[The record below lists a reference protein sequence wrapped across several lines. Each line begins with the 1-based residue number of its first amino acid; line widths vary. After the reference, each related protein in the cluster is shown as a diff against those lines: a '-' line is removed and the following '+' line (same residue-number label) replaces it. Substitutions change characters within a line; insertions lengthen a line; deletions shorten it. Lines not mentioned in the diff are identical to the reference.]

1 MFCRERFIIPKVR
14 DACILELLKD
24 HGEKVNRS
32 ILRTILQY
40 ETIINYE
47 NSGAKQI
54 ENLVKEVKQKSIP
67 TSSLKYKDNR
77 KVTPK
82 EILREEVKDENKIDE
97 LEEPTSSDSLK

>member
-1 MFCRERFIIPKVR
+1 M

-24 HGEKVNRS
+24 HGKKVNRS

-67 TSSLKYKDNR
+67 KSSLKDKDNR

-82 EILREEVKDENKIDE
+82 EILREEVKTENKINE